1 MQTVCRH
8 FKMQS
13 VFGILLIEMCSCVFS
28 DQLYQTI
35 FKGTVS
41 LKLSSTGL
49 CGFTQRVVTEL
60 DLHGRVDSKAIRMR
74 GRSRSALLIS
84 QLILS

>member
-28 DQLYQTI
+28 DQLYQTT
-35 FKGTVS
+35 FKGTVRV
-41 LKLSSTGL
+41 